1 MSTRQSIIEQ
11 AARQLGGFTGSISS
25 GNATSAV
32 LGGLLG
38 GTGDDNFLVGD
49 LLIMM
54 DAANAADT
62 IRTITAW
69 ADATGTA
76 TWVGN
81 RADTT
86 YTDETYIVLSG
97 GTDDFNLASIR
108 SALNDR
114 LDQTRRT
121 VASILPTL
129 EDHRFYSLGR
139 FDWIRNRD
147 DVDQVFYRV
156 SPNMVDNGN
165 FDVWGAGPAATPTHW
180 TATTATVARNDFLS
194 NPARITRGH
203 FGLSLAGSGATG
215 TLDQY
220 LPTELVI
227 QLRGLSVT
235 LEADVTAGAV
245 TELISI
251 TDEGGTTSAAHT
263 GGGTVERLS
272 ATRTINASADS
283 IRFRLQAA
291 QSVTGHFDNVM
302 AEEAT
307 ALQQPLSDTGD
318 DAWKLQDLS
327 YEIRDIGGVPVIELP
342 RARGRKSQLVVF
354 SRQPYPSLS
363 SDTEVTDCPDYV
375 IVPGLK
381 SELARILRKGVEQ
394 ERWDRIRQEAA
405 AEYGRTAGSLIQIP
419 QPNPQHPVIVRSA

>member
-11 AARQLGGFTGSISS
+11 AARQLGGYTGSITS
-25 GNATSAV
+25 GTATTAV
-32 LGGLLG
+32 LGELLG
-38 GTGDDNFLVGD
+38 GTGDNNFLVGD

-54 DAANAADT
+54 DAANAADQ

-69 ADATGTA
+69 VDSTGTA

-81 RADTT
+81 RTDTD
-86 YTDETYIVLSG
+86 YSNETYVVLPG
-97 GTDDFNLASIR
+97 GTDDMNLATIR

-121 VASILPTL
+121 VASTLPTL
-129 EDHRFYSLGR
+129 ENHRFYSLGR

-147 DVDQVFYRV
+147 DVDKVFYRV

-165 FDVWGAGPAATPTHW
+165 FDVWGNGLTSAPSHWIAGS
-180 TATTATVARNDFLS
+180 ATVARNDFLS

-203 FGLSLAGSGATG
+203 FGLSLTGSGGTG
-215 TLDQY
+215 TMDQF

-227 QLRGLSVT
+227 QLRGLPLT
-235 LEADVTAGAV
+235 LEADVTAGAI

-251 TDEGGTTSAAHT
+251 TDEGGTTAVAHT

-291 QSVTGHFDNVM
+291 SGVTGQFDNVM
-302 AEEAT
+302 AEEGT

-318 DAWKLQDLS
+318 DAWRLQDLS
-327 YEIRDIGGVPVIELP
+327 HEVRDIGGVPVIELP

-354 SRQPYPSLS
+354 SRQQYPALTA
-363 SDTEVTDCPDYV
+363 DTQTTDCPDYV

-381 SELARILRKGVEQ
+381 SELARILRKGVER

-419 QPNPQHPVIVRSA
+419 QPNPQHPVIVRSG

>member
-11 AARQLGGFTGSISS
+11 AARQMGGYTGSISS
-25 GNATSAV
+25 GNATTAV
-32 LGGLLG
+32 LGSLLG

-54 DAANAADT
+54 DAANDSDT

-69 ADATGTA
+69 ADSTGTA

-81 RADTT
+81 RSDTT
-86 YTDETYIVLSG
+86 YTNETYVVLPG
-97 GTDDFNLASIR
+97 GTDDMNLATIR

-114 LDQTRRT
+114 LDQTRKT
-121 VASILPTL
+121 VASVLPTM

-139 FDWIRNRD
+139 LDWIRNRA
-147 DVDQVFYRV
+147 DVDRVFWRV
-156 SPNMVDNGN
+156 SPNMVDNGT
-165 FDVWGAGPAATPTHW
+165 FEVWGNGLTSAPTHW
-180 TATTATVARNDFLS
+180 TAGSATIARNDFLS
-194 NPARITRGH
+194 NPARITRG
-203 FGLSLAGSGATG
+203 FYGLSLAGSGGTG

-227 QLRGLSVT
+227 QLRGLPFN
-235 LEADVTAGAV
+235 LQADVTAGAV
-245 TELISI
+245 TELISV
-251 TDEGGTTSAAHT
+251 TDEGGTTTAAHT

-272 ATRTINASADS
+272 AAHTVDSAADS
-283 IRFRLQAA
+283 IRLRLQAA
-291 QSVTGHFDNVM
+291 SGVTGHFDNVM
-302 AEEAT
+302 AEETT
-307 ALQQPLSDTGD
+307 AIQEPLSDTGD

-342 RARGRKSQLVVF
+342 RPRGRKSQLVVF
-354 SRQPYPSLS
+354 SRQSYPSLS
-363 SDTEVTDCPDYV
+363 SDTEVTDCPDSV
-375 IVPGLK
+375 IVPGLR
-381 SELARILRKGVEQ
+381 SELARILRKGVER

-405 AEYGRTAGSLIQIP
+405 AEYGRTAGSLIQVP